1 MARPLRPEAPGRTF
15 HLTSRAVFGRELFLD
30 DTDRRDFMRLL
41 ARTTRRYGWQLMGW
55 CLMGTH
61 YHLLVRTPIA
71 NLGVGMRD
79 LNGSYARRFN
89 ERHGRYG
96 SVFAERYADRVI
108 RSHEHYVNAL
118 QYLALNPVH
127 ARLVDRPERWP
138 WSSHRALAGFARR
151 PAFLAARAALRE
163 FSGRARDYRRFVEGC
178 AGLASRV
185 LSGTSH
191 TTASG
196 GSATSAE
203 KGWSFQGTDSART
216 PSPLPTSE
224 PP

>member
-1 MARPLRPEAPGRTF
+1 MGRPLRPEAPGRTF
-15 HLTSRAVFGRELFLD
+15 HLTARAVFGRELFVD
-30 DTDRRDFMRLL
+30 DADRRDFMRLL

-61 YHLLVRTPIA
+61 YHLLVRTPA
-71 NLGVGMRD
+71 PNLGAGMRD
-79 LNGSYARRFN
+79 LNGSYARAFN

-108 RSHEHYVNAL
+108 RSHEHLVNAL
-118 QYLALNPVH
+118 QYLAMNPVH
-127 ARLVDRPERWP
+127 ARLVDRPERWR
-138 WSSHRALAGFARR
+138 WSSHGALARFARYR
-151 PAFLAARAALRE
+151 RLATAAAR
-163 FSGRARDYRRFVEGC
+163 FV
-178 AGLASRV
+178 SRV
-185 LSGTSH
+185 VSGTSQ

-196 GSATSAE
+196 GTTTSAE

>member
-1 MARPLRPEAPGRTF
+1 MARALRPEAPGRTF
-15 HLTSRAVFGRELFLD
+15 HLTARAVFGRELFVD
-30 DTDRRDFMRLL
+30 DSDRRDFMRLL

-61 YHLLVRTPIA
+61 YHLLVRTPAA
-71 NLGVGMRD
+71 NLGAGMRD

-108 RSHEHYVNAL
+108 RSHEHLVNAL

-127 ARLVDRPERWP
+127 AKLVDRPERWR
-138 WSSHRALAGFARR
+138 WSSHGAAALAGFTQ
-151 PAFLAARAALRE
+151 AAR
-163 FSGRARDYRRFVEGC
+163 GRVGSYRRFADAC
-178 AGLASRV
+178 AGLVARV
-185 LSGTSH
+185 LSGTSQR
-191 TTASG
+191 TASG
-196 GSATSAE
+196 GSTTSAE
-203 KGWSFQGTDSART
+203 KGWSFQGTDSARS

>member
-1 MARPLRPEAPGRTF
+1 MPRPLRPEAPGRTF

-108 RSHEHYVNAL
+108 RS
-118 QYLALNPVH
+118 Q
-127 ARLVDRPERWP
+127 
-138 WSSHRALAGFARR
+138 
-151 PAFLAARAALRE
+151 
-163 FSGRARDYRRFVEGC
+163 
-178 AGLASRV
+178 
-185 LSGTSH
+185 
-191 TTASG
+191 
-196 GSATSAE
+196 
-203 KGWSFQGTDSART
+203 
-216 PSPLPTSE
+216 
-224 PP
+224 